1 MYITL
6 FLVGG
11 MAISKIEGIPL
22 VICLYESASAVGTV
36 GLTLGITPELGIV
49 SKMILIAQMFIGR
62 VGGLTLI
69 FAILPATK
77 NTLSRLPLEKIT
89 VG

>member
-6 FLVGG
+6 FLLGG

-22 VICLYESASAVGTV
+22 VACLYESASAVGTV
-36 GLTLGITPELGIV
+36 GLTLGITPELGVI
-49 SKMILIAQMFIGR
+49 SKLILITQMFIGR

-69 FAILPATK
+69 FATFSATK
-77 NTLSRLPLEKIT
+77 NTLSKLPLEKIT